1 MSKEENKNVF
11 IRLVEKK
18 LVMRLN
24 VKLKFNKV
32 EFCRCNFCHDTCK
45 PEILLLL
52 SMHRQ
57 EVICA

>member
-11 IRLVEKK
+11 IRLVKKK

-32 EFCRCNFCHDTCK
+32 EFCLK
-45 PEILLLL
+45 I
-52 SMHRQ
+52 
-57 EVICA
+57 

>member
-11 IRLVEKK
+11 VRLVKKK

-32 EFCRCNFCHDTCK
+32 EFCLK
-45 PEILLLL
+45 I
-52 SMHRQ
+52 
-57 EVICA
+57 